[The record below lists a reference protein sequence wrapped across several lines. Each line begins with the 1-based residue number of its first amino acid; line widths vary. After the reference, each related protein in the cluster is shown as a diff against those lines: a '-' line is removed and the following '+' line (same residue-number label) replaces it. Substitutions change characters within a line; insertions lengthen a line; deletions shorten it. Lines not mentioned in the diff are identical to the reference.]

1 MSQSTPPLIDAVL
14 QAQPPSFSTDE
25 AAQIAARTFGISAA
39 GARNLGSERDQ
50 TFMLLDDA
58 GDGLAVLKV
67 SNPAE
72 DPATLDMEALV
83 ALHAVRAD
91 PGLAIA
97 QPRLTAQSLAAGA
110 SDDDVLARRARLH
123 RPGAVGH
130 WVRAYDLLPGRA
142 RLDPTTLA
150 DPALVAWGETTARLG
165 LALRTFMH
173 PNAIRRLPWDVQH
186 AASVRPMLG
195 QHHRPGD
202 PAGRRRRARS
212 VRRGGRSA
220 VVAAP
225 VAGAAR

>member
-14 QAQPPSFSTDE
+14 QAQPPSFSTEE
-25 AAQIAARTFGISAA
+25 AAQIATRTFGISAA
-39 GARNLGSERDQ
+39 GARSLGSERDQ
-50 TFMLLDDA
+50 TFMLLDHA

-97 QPRLTAQSLAAGA
+97 QPRLTAQSLAAGE
-110 SDDDVLARRARLH
+110 SDGDITARRARFTA
-123 RPGAVGH
+123 GSVGH

-186 AASVRPMLG
+186 AASVRPMLDSITD
-195 QHHRPGD
+195 PD
-202 PAGRRRRARS
+202 PAGRHRRARS